1 MGHLFRII
9 VEISEYSIIDMVPKV
24 FEDESVEPN
33 DELLFSII
41 GEKELLWK
49 QTMSYLYDNN
59 NDISEVWK
67 YYKDG
72 KSWLFRTLKKKKTIF
87 WIRILEDS
95 FRIAFWFADKLEPII
110 LQSDLPD
117 SIKLEYT
124 NAKRF
129 NKSRCI
135 FIDMQDSGD
144 FQNVK
149 KLIDLKMNN

>member
-1 MGHLFRII
+1 M
-9 VEISEYSIIDMVPKV
+9 EPKSLT
-24 FEDESVEPN
+24 DESVKPN
-33 DELLFSII
+33 DDLIFSII

-59 NDISEVWK
+59 NDISEVWR

-87 WIRILEDS
+87 WIRILNDT
-95 FRIAFWFADKLEPII
+95 FRVAFWFADKLEPII
-110 LQSDLPD
+110 LQSDLPE
-117 SIKLEYT
+117 SIKSEYK

-135 FIDMQDSGD
+135 YIDMRGSGD

-149 KLIDLKMNN
+149 KLIDLKVNN

>member
-1 MGHLFRII
+1 MEPKALAD
-9 VEISEYSIIDMVPKV
+9 EYVK
-24 FEDESVEPN
+24 PN
-33 DELLFSII
+33 DELVFSII

-49 QTMSYLYDNN
+49 QTMSYLYDNSK
-59 NDISEVWK
+59 DISEVWK

-87 WIRILEDS
+87 WIRVFEDS
-95 FRIAFWFADKLEPII
+95 FRIAFWFADKLEPVI

-117 SIKLEYT
+117 SIKLEYS

-135 FIDMQDSGD
+135 SIDMQDNRD
-144 FQNVK
+144 FQVLK
-149 KLIDLKMNN
+149 KLIDFKLKN